1 MKGRKG
7 VFAAAALLVAGLVPT
22 AALAQSS
29 MMRSSQELGF
39 YAGGGFGQA
48 KADDFCSEARAV
60 GFTSCDDKDRTWK
73 IFGGYRFHPNV
84 AVEAG
89 YADLGKFKAG
99 IGGATV
105 SAKVKAFELLAV
117 PIYPFGNGFSVYG
130 KLGLARWDVDA
141 SATGGFTASDEG
153 TDFTFGIGAQ
163 YDFTP
168 NLGARVEWQ
177 RYTDIDVNTIGIS
190 LVYMFR

>member
-1 MKGRKG
+1 MKGKKIL
-7 VFAAAALLVAGLVPT
+7 FAAAALLT
-22 AALAQSS
+22 AACASTAAQAQAS
-29 MMRSSQELGF
+29 MRSSQELGF
-39 YAGGGFGQA
+39 YVGGGLGRA
-48 KADDFCSEARAV
+48 EVDDFCSDARAL
-60 GFTSCDDKDRTWK
+60 GATSCDDKDRTWK

-99 IGGATV
+99 IGGV
-105 SAKVKAFELLAV
+105 SFNAKVKAFELLAV
-117 PIYPFGNGFSVYG
+117 PVYPFGNGFSVYG

-141 SATGGFTASDEG
+141 SAGGFSANDKG
-153 TDFTFGIGAQ
+153 TDFTFGLGGQ

-177 RYTDIDVNTIGIS
+177 RYTDIDINTIGVS

>member
-1 MKGRKG
+1 MKGRKA
-7 VFAAAALLVAGLVPT
+7 VFAAAALLVAGVFPT
-22 AALAQSS
+22 AAQAQSS
-29 MMRSSQELGF
+29 TMRASQELGF
-39 YAGGGFGQA
+39 YAGAGLGQA
-48 KADDFCSEARAV
+48 KVDDFCSDARAL
-60 GFTSCDDKDRTWK
+60 GFTSCDEKDRTWK
-73 IFGGYRFHPNV
+73 VFGGYRFHPNV

-99 IGGATV
+99 IGGLTV
-105 SAKVKAFELLAV
+105 KAKVKAFELLAV

-130 KLGLARWDVDA
+130 KLGLARWDIDA
-141 SATGGFTASDEG
+141 SGGGLSANDDG
-153 TDFTFGIGAQ
+153 TDFTFGVGAQ

-177 RYTDIDVNTIGIS
+177 RYTDIDINTIGVS